1 MNFVLK
7 LGKKKMRK
15 YNQYGSKTRQV
26 KDKEDKAIDY
36 KNLIYNER
44 GLYSTDRDLI
54 AYKYANGEAK
64 IVAFLELTRIEKYP
78 DEIPPPGYF
87 QSILNRYKSDSQK
100 AIGDIMSKGCGAPTI
115 IIAMSLN
122 LQNFYLYNLTKD
134 NNIWYRQDVT
144 KHLKWHY
151 KIRDMIP
158 PPDLND
164 KYFQKNVLEVLYKN
178 G

>member
-1 MNFVLK
+1 MNFVFK
-7 LGKKKMRK
+7 AGKKRMRK
-15 YNQYGSKTRQV
+15 YNQYGSKIRQV
-26 KDKEDKAIDY
+26 NDKEDKAIDY

-44 GLYSTDRDLI
+44 SLYSTDRDLI
-54 AYKYANGEAK
+54 AYKYANGKAE

-78 DEIPPPGYF
+78 DQIPPAGYF
-87 QSILNRYKSDSQK
+87 QSIVDRYRSDSQK
-100 AIGDIMSKGCGAPTI
+100 EIGDIMSKGCGAPTI

-122 LQNFYLYNLTKD
+122 LENFYLYNLTKD
-134 NNIWYRQDVT
+134 NNMWYSQNTT

-158 PPDLND
+158 PQDLND

>member
-1 MNFVLK
+1 
-7 LGKKKMRK
+7 
-15 YNQYGSKTRQV
+15 
-26 KDKEDKAIDY
+26 
-36 KNLIYNER
+36 
-44 GLYSTDRDLI
+44 
-54 AYKYANGEAK
+54 
-64 IVAFLELTRIEKYP
+64 
-78 DEIPPPGYF
+78 
-87 QSILNRYKSDSQK
+87 
-100 AIGDIMSKGCGAPTI
+100 MSKGCGAPTI